1 MAGTGPIEYIR
12 QVRAEMKKVTWPT
25 RQETTVSVMAVFVM
39 VFIASLFLFFADQAI
54 AFIIKAIL
62 SLGMN

>member
-39 VFIASLFLFFADQAI
+39 VFIASLFLFFADQVI
-54 AFIIKAIL
+54 AFIIKHIL
-62 SLGMN
+62 SLGM

>member
-39 VFIASLFLFFADQAI
+39 VFVASLFLFFADQVI
-54 AFIIKAIL
+54 AFIIKQIL
-62 SLGMN
+62 SLGM